1 MQLKKLPIG
10 IQTFSEIRGNGYVYI
25 DKTDMALDMI
35 ENYKYLFLSRPRR
48 FGKSLFLDTL
58 RNIFEGKKKYFGGLA
73 IEEKWDWG
81 VSYPVIQVNFAKG
94 MIESREDLDKKI
106 IAMLEDIQEYLGVEC
121 RNVNSVS
128 TCFSDLIIKA
138 YEKYN
143 QKVVILIDEYDK
155 PILDNIDKP
164 EIAKEI
170 RDGLVNFYSVIKG
183 SDEFLR
189 FAFLTGVSKFTKTSL
204 FSGLNNIVDIS
215 LDEAYG
221 DVCGYSQ
228 NDIETTF
235 KPYLNGVDMQKLKCW
250 YNGYNF
256 LGSDM
261 YNPFDILQFIAKK
274 HLYDNY
280 WFESGT
286 PTFLMKL
293 IEKNHYFL
301 PTLTNLRVDKKLL
314 SSFDIENLDLEVI
327 LYQAG
332 YLTIDTVEIDEDGD
346 IICTLKIPNK
356 EVKASLNKYII
367 SYLYKD
373 NTLHAKP
380 LSKAL
385 RERNLDTFKN
395 ALITIFASIPYNNF
409 TKNSMQEHEGFYAS
423 VIYVYLQSL
432 GLDIVGE
439 DVTNKGR
446 IDLSIKMDEAI
457 YILEFKVDGSGNALE
472 QIKTNNYAAKYMNQN
487 KDIYLIG
494 IHFDTKE
501 KNISAFEWELQK
513 SSGSCATAKSC

>member
-10 IQTFSEIRGNGYVYI
+10 IQTFSKIREDDYVYI
-25 DKTDMALDMI
+25 DKTDIAFDII
-35 ENYKYLFLSRPRR
+35 ENYQYIFLSRPRR

-58 RNIFEGKKKYFGGLA
+58 RNIFEAKKEYFNGLA

-81 VSYPVIQVNFAKG
+81 VSYPVIHVNFAKG
-94 MIESREDLDKKI
+94 RIESRADLEKRWEEI
-106 IAMLEDIQEYLGVEC
+106 LEDNEEQLGVKCHSDIYDRRCFDTLIQEAH
-121 RNVNSVS
+121 
-128 TCFSDLIIKA
+128 K
-138 YEKYN
+138 KYN
-143 QKVVILIDEYDK
+143 QKVVVLIDEYDK

-189 FAFLTGVSKFTKTSL
+189 FAFLTGVSKFTKTSI

-215 LDEAYG
+215 LHKRFA

-228 NDIETTF
+228 NDVETTF
-235 KPYLNGVDMQKLKCW
+235 KPYLEGVDMQKLKEW

-261 YNPFDILQFIAKK
+261 YNPFDILQFISHE
-274 HLYDNY
+274 HLYKNY
-280 WFESGT
+280 WFETGT

-301 PTLTNLRVDKKLL
+301 PSLANLKVDEKLL
-314 SSFDIENLDLEVI
+314 NSFDIENLDLEVI

-332 YLTIDTVEIDEDGD
+332 YLTIDTVQEKARGGFLYH
-346 IICTLKIPNK
+346 LKIPNK
-356 EVKASLNKYII
+356 EVKQSLNDHII
-367 SYLYKD
+367 NLLIAQRTTARIDTQDMIYESLLQND
-373 NTLHAKP
+373 MQNFQ
-380 LSKAL
+380 KAL
-385 RERNLDTFKN
+385 TS
-395 ALITIFASIPYNNF
+395 IFASIPYNNF
-409 TKNSMQEHEGFYAS
+409 TKNSMQHHEGFYAS

-432 GLDIVGE
+432 GLDIIGE

-446 IDLSIKMDEAI
+446 IDLTIKMDEAI

-472 QIKTNNYAAKYMNQN
+472 QIKTKEYAAKYISQG

-494 IHFDTKE
+494 IHFDTKA
-501 KNISAFEWELQK
+501 KNISAFEWERV
-513 SSGSCATAKSC
+513 